1 MGCYQV
7 YHVKQLN
14 MIYRLGGYM
23 DKKDIIIYILM
34 VLLIITIGIIGYLL
48 GKIDTENKYNGIP
61 IYSEILNLNN
71 ESTSNITNEIK

>member
-34 VLLIITIGIIGYLL
+34 VLLTITIGIIGYLL

>member
-14 MIYRLGGYM
+14 MIYRLGG
-23 DKKDIIIYILM
+23 DRDRKDMIIDRLM
-34 VLLIITIGIIGYLL
+34 GLLRIRSGIIGYLL

>member
-14 MIYRLGGYM
+14 MIHRLGGYM

-34 VLLIITIGIIGYLL
+34 VLLTITIGIIGYLL

>member
-1 MGCYQV
+1 
-7 YHVKQLN
+7 
-14 MIYRLGGYM
+14 M
-23 DKKDIIIYILM
+23 DKKDIVIYILM
-34 VLLIITIGIIGYLL
+34 VLLIITIGIIGSLL